1 MIKAKFDICSP
12 FDSNAFTA
20 MAEELSNA
28 GLTTTDVVSI
38 TYLGARD
45 DNGWDDFEVVFTSER
60 AARAAVA
67 SYSCEDAD
75 SDFVTSFLQAA

>member
-38 TYLGARD
+38 TYLGVVD
-45 DNGWDDFEVVFTSER
+45 GNGWDEFEVVFATES
-60 AARAAVA
+60 AARVAVA
-67 SYSCEDAD
+67 SYSCEDTN